1 MKINATT
8 LQNLNANE
16 SYYLSSTTGE
26 IKQAGWLQK
35 IKCFFGIGDGRAK
48 AAALA
53 AKVKEAL
60 LADGGIE
67 SEAELDGEIAGLN
80 TTRSLS
86 GVDLAR
92 IATRFRTSHAE
103 AVGRADARR
112 SAETIAEGLVDGWVR
127 DHLIHPDPVSVKYVK
142 RLAVYAA
149 SPAIANAAQY
159 GDDESLTRAMRS
171 KMDLL
176 LTVLREVPAFSE
188 RCKLG
193 YPGECKLTMPD
204 GSSFTA
210 RTPRLKLDELHFRL
224 VLACMTDGDGDVR
237 LHDCYTALLNFP
249 ESDLQALASKIKSIP
264 LLDATRAGAV
274 VSFKNAF
281 TEAYNNYIIDDA
293 SLYRGNLLNRVQK
306 ELHGFLDGLRAIYG
320 EAAASHKA
328 SLFDLVT
335 RPKFTN
341 AIRPF
346 IDTANAEH
354 RPIRPTEVRRALDS
368 LREECCQSV
377 AAKFLRVKADAF
389 LAAEGGGAVTP
400 TFGANLFKR
409 NEALRD
415 DLLACRSPE
424 DVEAFMLKYEGAIRD
439 HIRFEKTVV
448 DERERL
454 PDRAA
459 AKIADELGMG
469 VDEVK
474 NATNFD
480 RLDTKVSDKVD
491 KILDGTYPGSREKG
505 FDIAATFNADVD
517 KFVKTR
523 VDLVREVNDAKG
535 VSDAVKAKWKAMI
548 LKADKPDDFHASKFV
563 KILEVRGNEMR
574 ARLASVLEGG
584 ITPDE
589 RAKRLC
595 ECFGSLNAEFVN
607 LFGEEEWVD
616 MGAPGHDIAFRML
629 LHAVADK
636 VPEFA
641 DKVNAV
647 RAELTEIPEEA
658 FAPHENNGL
667 GSEIR
672 NYLCY
677 EIAPVI

>member
-35 IKCFFGIGDGRAK
+35 IKCFFGIGDARAK

-67 SEAELDGEIAGLN
+67 SETELDGEIAGLN

-159 GDDESLTRAMRS
+159 GDDESLTRTMRS

-368 LREECCQSV
+368 LSEECCQSV
-377 AAKFLRVKADAF
+377 AAKFLRKKADEF
-389 LAAEGGGAVTP
+389 LAAEGGGKASP
-400 TFGANLFKR
+400 TFGMNLFKR
-409 NEALRD
+409 NEALRN
-415 DLLACRSPE
+415 DLVACQSPK
-424 DVEAFMLKYEGAIRD
+424 DVEAFMLKYEGTIRD
-439 HIRFEKTVV
+439 HLKFEKSVEATY
-448 DERERL
+448 DGL
-454 PDRAA
+454 SDRAA
-459 AKIADELGMG
+459 AQIAKELGMG

-474 NATNFD
+474 NATNFS
-480 RLDTKVSDKVD
+480 RLENKAGDKQHD
-491 KILDGTYPGSREKG
+491 ILDGTYPGSCEKG
-505 FDIAATFNADVD
+505 FDVAAAFNADVD

-523 VDLVREVNDAKG
+523 VDLVRGVNDAKG
-535 VSDAVKAKWKAMI
+535 MSDAVKAKWKALI
-548 LKADKPDDFHASKFV
+548 LKSEKPDNFHASKFV
-563 KILEVRGNEMR
+563 KIVAVRGNKMR
-574 ARLASVLEGG
+574 ERLESALEVG

-607 LFGEEEWVD
+607 LFGDEEWID
-616 MGAPGHDIAFRML
+616 MGAPGHRTAFLML
-629 LHAVADK
+629 IHALADG
-636 VPEFA
+636 VPDFA

-647 RAELTEIPEEA
+647 RTELEGISDET
-658 FAPHENNGL
+658 FAQHETNGL
-667 GSEIR
+667 GDTIR

-677 EIAPVI
+677 DIVPEE

>member
-67 SEAELDGEIAGLN
+67 SEAELDGEIAGLD

-103 AVGRADARR
+103 AVGRAAARR
-112 SAETIAEGLVDGWVR
+112 SAETIAEGMVDGWVR
-127 DHLIHPDPVSVKYVK
+127 DHLIHPDPVSVGYVK

-159 GDDESLTRAMRS
+159 GDDESLTRTMRS

-176 LTVLREVPAFSE
+176 LTVLREVPSFSE
-188 RCKLG
+188 RCNLG
-193 YPGECKLTMPD
+193 YPSECKLTMPD

-237 LHDCYTALLNFP
+237 LHDCYAALLNFP
-249 ESDLQALASKIKSIP
+249 ESDLKALADKIKSIP
-264 LLDATRAGAV
+264 FLDATHAGAV

-281 TEAYNNYIIDDA
+281 AEAYNNYIIGDA
-293 SLYRGNLLNRVQK
+293 SLYRGALLNRVQK
-306 ELHGFLDGLRAIYG
+306 ELNGFLDGLRGIYG
-320 EAAASHKA
+320 EAAVSQKA

-335 RPKFTN
+335 RTTFTN

-354 RPIRPTEVRRALDS
+354 RPIRSTEVRRALDS

-377 AAKFLRVKADAF
+377 AAKFLRVKADEF
-389 LAAEGGGAVTP
+389 LAAEGGGTVTP
-400 TFGANLFKR
+400 TFGTNLFKR
-409 NEALRD
+409 NEALRA

-424 DVEAFMLKYEGAIRD
+424 DVEAFMLKHEGAIRD
-439 HIRFEKTVV
+439 HIKFEKSVV

-480 RLDTKVSDKVD
+480 RLDNKVGDKVD
-491 KILDGTYPGSREKG
+491 QILDGTYPGCREKG
-505 FDIAATFNADVD
+505 FDVAAAFNADVD

-548 LKADKPDDFHASKFV
+548 LKADKPDDFHASKFA
-563 KILEVRGNEMR
+563 KILEMRGNEMR
-574 ARLASVLEGG
+574 ARLESILEGG

-595 ECFGSLNAEFVN
+595 ACFGSLNAEFVN

-647 RAELTEIPEEA
+647 RAELTGIPEET

-677 EIAPVI
+677 EIAPTE